1 MSQTDTCMSF
11 LWAKKKEQNGRFFW
25 LPLTVHL
32 KDTMGVMDF
41 LWYHWVSEGQKEIII
56 HALSNAGEEV
66 ADTAHRLAC
75 FLAGIHDLG
84 KCTPVFQTQKG
95 YQNSQDLD
103 IALLDRLEQAGLIG
117 ISGLRLDDDVRKRSH
132 HTVTGEY
139 LLRCFGAQ
147 KDIASVIGAH
157 HGKPVDRE
165 EIVAKL
171 KLYPRCCFQDEK
183 ESPCQRLWLAMQTQI
198 FEKTLK
204 KTSFIDSEGNPA
216 VNSLPEI
223 SEIGQVLLSG
233 LVIMADWIASNEAY
247 FPLISLEE
255 NEPGAMGKWLQ
266 HGMMTWRE
274 KNPVEVT
281 DVMSIPDV
289 EEYYS
294 ERFDFPPRPFQQK
307 VFDTIANT
315 ENPGIFILEAPM
327 GCGKTEAALTAAEE
341 LMAEKQLDGIFFG
354 LPTQATSN
362 GIFPRIEK
370 WFDKF
375 AGVYDKLGIMK
386 LMHGKAALNELQ
398 EELVDGV
405 YVDEERESGVL
416 TSQWFAGKKTAI
428 LSDAVV
434 GTVDHFLLSALKQ
447 KHLALRHLGFLKK
460 IVIIDEVH
468 AYDAYMDVFLSRA
481 VEWMGAY
488 GIPVVLLSAT
498 LPKDIRKK
506 LIQDYLLGQGK
517 GIRKRDT
524 KKYAPIF
531 QSEAY
536 PLLTY
541 TDDGT
546 VRQRQDFTKEEDKC
560 VAVRK
565 LEENHLE
572 EMLET
577 LLAHGG
583 VAGIIVNTVGRSQAI
598 FERLIKVFGTDV
610 SLLHAKF
617 IDTDRVAKEKVL
629 MDNIGKGAER
639 PRRAI
644 VIGTQV
650 LEQSLD
656 IDFDV
661 LITDLCP
668 MDLLLQRVGRL
679 HRHQITRP
687 KGLSNPILY
696 VMGQSDTLSFE
707 KGASAIYGDYL
718 LARTQKLLPQEIFLP
733 RDISPLVQSVYDDT
747 EIHWDEGLQETYE
760 KAKEKHEIK
769 VMKKT
774 NTAQNQF
781 LIQKPHLKIKPDKY
795 NLIGWLDTAVT
806 FDSEENAFAQVRDA
820 EESIE
825 VIMLMKY
832 GTGYGYFGKKEDIS
846 GQVKNY
852 KVAKEIAKQTLKLS
866 SSIARVAFG
875 SIQKTIEWLEDYNK
889 KNLYSW
895 QQQPWLKGS
904 LGIIFEPVDD
914 GKTGRFY
921 LGDMTLMYNYDIGL
935 HVFRNNKKKI

>member
-1 MSQTDTCMSF
+1 MNRIKKCLSF
-11 LWAKKKEQNGRFFW
+11 LWAKKKEQSGQFFW
-25 LPLTVHL
+25 LPLLVHL
-32 KDTMGVMDF
+32 RDTIRVMDF
-41 LWYHWVSEGQKEIII
+41 LWQHWMSEGEKEILIR
-56 HALSNAGEEV
+56 AFSTNEDAESV
-66 ADTAHRLAC
+66 APRLAC

-103 IALLDRLEQAGLIG
+103 TAILNRLEQVGLTG
-117 ISGLRLDDDVRKRSH
+117 ISTLELDIDVRKRSY

-139 LLRCFGAQ
+139 LLQCFGVRN
-147 KDIASVIGAH
+147 DIASVIGAH
-157 HGKPVDRE
+157 HGKPVDE
-165 EIVAKL
+165 EAVVNNL
-171 KLYPRCCFQDEK
+171 KFYPRCCFQEEK
-183 ESPCQRLWLAMQTQI
+183 EGPCQTLWISMQKEI
-198 FEKTLK
+198 LSAALK
-204 KTSFIDSEGNPA
+204 ITGFVDPEGNPD
-216 VNSLPEI
+216 VTSLPEI
-223 SEIGQVLLSG
+223 SEPGQVLLSG
-233 LVIMADWIASNEAY
+233 LIIMADWIASNESY
-247 FPLISLEE
+247 FPLIPLEE
-255 NEPGAMGKWLQ
+255 DMPENIEMRWQNGIIK
-266 HGMMTWRE
+266 WRE
-274 KNPVEVT
+274 KNPVEGT

-289 EEYYS
+289 KEYYR
-294 ERFDFPPRPFQQK
+294 ERFDFPPHSLQQK

-341 LMAEKQLDGIFFG
+341 LMAKKQLDGLFFG

-362 GIFPRIEK
+362 GIFPRIED
-370 WFDKF
+370 WFNRF
-375 AGVYDKLGIMK
+375 VEVYDKVGIMK

-398 EELVDGV
+398 EELVDGI
-405 YVDEERESGVL
+405 YIDEEVGTGVL
-416 TSQWFAGKKTAI
+416 TSEWFAGKKTAI

-434 GTVDHFLLSALKQ
+434 GTVDHFLLSALEQ
-447 KHLALRHLGFLKK
+447 KHLALRHLGFSKK
-460 IVIIDEVH
+460 VVIIDEVH

-498 LPKDIRKK
+498 LPKGIREK
-506 LIQDYLLGQGK
+506 LIQAYLLGQGK
-517 GIRKRDT
+517 GIRKRD
-524 KKYAPIF
+524 KMKYAPIF

-546 VRQRQDFTKEEDKC
+546 VQQRRDFTKEEDKSVTVC
-560 VAVRK
+560 K
-565 LEENHLE
+565 LEESYLE
-572 EMLET
+572 ETLET
-577 LLAHGG
+577 LLAYGG
-583 VAGIIVNTVGRSQAI
+583 VAGIIVNTVGRAQVL
-598 FERLIKVFGTDV
+598 FERLVKVFGTDV

-629 MDNIGKGAER
+629 MDTIGKKSRR
-639 PRRAI
+639 PQRAI

-679 HRHQITRP
+679 HRHQISRP
-687 KGLSNPILY
+687 EGLSDPVLY
-696 VMGQSDTLSFE
+696 VMGQSDTLIFE
-707 KGASAIYGDYL
+707 EGASAIYGDYL
-718 LARTQKLLPQEIFLP
+718 LARTQKSLPQEIFLP

-747 EIHWDEGLQETYE
+747 EIHWDEEVQKTYE
-760 KAKEKHEIK
+760 TAKEKHEKK

-781 LIQKPHLKIKPDKY
+781 LLQKPHLKIKPDKY
-795 NLIGWLDTAVT
+795 NLIGWLDTSVT
-806 FDSEENAFAQVRDA
+806 FDSEEDAFAQVRDA

-825 VIMLMKY
+825 VIVLMKF
-832 GTGYGYFGKKEDIS
+832 GTGYGYFGKEEDIS
-846 GQVKNY
+846 SQVENY

-866 SSIARVAFG
+866 SAIARYACG
-875 SIQKTIEWLEDYNK
+875 SVQKTIEWLEDYNR

-895 QQQPWLKGS
+895 QKQPWLKGS
-904 LGIIFEPVDD
+904 LGILFESVDD
-914 GKTGRFY
+914 GKTGKFY
-921 LGDMTLMYNYDIGL
+921 LGDVILMYNYEIGL
-935 HVFRNNKKKI
+935 HMFRNNGKKI